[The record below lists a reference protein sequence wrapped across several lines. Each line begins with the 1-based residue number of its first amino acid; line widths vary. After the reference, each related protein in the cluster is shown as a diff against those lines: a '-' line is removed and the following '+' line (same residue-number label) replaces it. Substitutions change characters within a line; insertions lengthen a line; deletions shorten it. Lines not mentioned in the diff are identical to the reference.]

1 VSEISPQPG
10 HIHLDAVGGLAG
22 DMIVAALLDA
32 LPDLRQRVFAD
43 LAAVMPAECG
53 QPTLKRD

>member
-1 VSEISPQPG
+1 
-10 HIHLDAVGGLAG
+10 
-22 DMIVAALLDA
+22 MFVAALLDA